1 MTTPTVAEV
10 TAFLRDH
17 VSKRTKVPPEQLLGS
32 TVLVD
37 FGLESIDAVLISGY
51 IEDEFQIEVE
61 PSLMFEFQTLDE
73 VAAAVVALFD
83 KR

>member
-1 MTTPTVAEV
+1 MTKPTVEEV
-10 TAFLRDH
+10 TAFLRTH
-17 VSKRTKVPPEQLLGS
+17 VSKRTKVPAEQILGS

-37 FGLESIDAVLISGY
+37 FGLESIDAVLISGH

-83 KR
+83 KP

>member
-1 MTTPTVAEV
+1 MTPPTVEQV
-10 TAFLRDH
+10 TDFLRAH
-17 VSKRTKVPPEQLLGS
+17 ISRRTKVPADQIPGS

-37 FGLESIDAVLISGY
+37 FGLESIDAVLISGH

-83 KR
+83 TP

>member
-1 MTTPTVAEV
+1 MSTPTIAEV

-17 VSKRTKVPPEQLLGS
+17 VSKRIKVPADQILGS
-32 TVLVD
+32 TVLVE
-37 FGLESIDAVLISGY
+37 FGLESIDAVLISGH

-73 VAAAVVALFD
+73 IAAAVVALLN
-83 KR
+83 KP

>member
-1 MTTPTVAEV
+1 MTKPTLAEV

-17 VSKRTKVPPEQLLGS
+17 VSKRTKVSPEQILGS

-37 FGLESIDAVLISGY
+37 FGLESIDAVLISGH

-83 KR
+83 TP

>member
-1 MTTPTVAEV
+1 MPTPTVEEV

-17 VSKRTKVPPEQLLGS
+17 VSKRIKVPAEQIPGS
-32 TVLVD
+32 TVLVE
-37 FGLESIDAVLISGY
+37 FGLESIDAVLISGH

-73 VAAAVVALFD
+73 IAAAVVALFN
-83 KR
+83 KP

>member
-1 MTTPTVAEV
+1 MPKPTVDEV

-17 VSKRTKVPPEQLLGS
+17 VSKRTKVPPEQILGS

-37 FGLESIDAVLISGY
+37 FGLESIDAVLISGH
-51 IEDEFQIEVE
+51 IEDQFQIEVE
-61 PSLMFEFQTLDE
+61 PSLMFEFHTLDE

>member
-1 MTTPTVAEV
+1 MTKPTVEDV
-10 TAFLRDH
+10 TAFLRTH
-17 VSKRTKVPPEQLLGS
+17 VSKRTKVPPEQILGS

-37 FGLESIDAVLISGY
+37 FGLESIDAVLISGH

-83 KR
+83 TP